1 MASQAENQK
10 IRAGFA
16 AFKKK
21 LAQDK
26 KLTKSEIAKQLKL
39 VANANNVSVTS
50 SALDN
55 FINTYKNAKF
65 GPLQRAIAKFINSL
79 KSRGSAAK
87 PKSQASTATR
97 TSPSD
102 RFKGLAATQKK
113 AQTKE
118 RPKATGKPGP
128 RKKTM
133 TAAQAAAQEAAARQA
148 TKKKNTLN
156 IRKGPVQASSNRPAV
171 KKKATPTM
179 TGAGVLRPP
188 VKKKA
193 APPKMTGEGTLR
205 PPVKKKAAPPK
216 MTGEG
221 KLRPAVKKPVAK
233 KLGPTIEAAEKI
245 TAKKRKAASDAKIY
259 RPGTA
264 TDAPLRAF
272 GGTYDPKTEVL
283 RNVTR
288 NGKRKTM
295 VFKKKN

>member
-1 MASQAENQK
+1 MASQAENQR

-79 KSRGSAAK
+79 KSRGSAVK

-133 TAAQAAAQEAAARQA
+133 TAAQAATQEAAARQA

-205 PPVKKKAAPPK
+205 P
-216 MTGEG
+216 
-221 KLRPAVKKPVAK
+221 AVKKPVAK

-245 TAKKRKAASDAKIY
+245 TVRKKKAASDAKKY